1 MPGRTTHTAPPG
13 DSREHW
19 PTRSSE
25 LVIVGPIAFTSAGVE
40 TPAAAPA
47 PVERRRSSAP
57 LTVGIGL
64 VVVAVGLLFVFNG
77 ADAPHWFA
85 LFKWIHVSVAVFW
98 VGGGLVLTVLG
109 LKAEVSDDPN
119 EIATLARWAAWVGEK
134 LFAPAGLVVLAMGIA
149 MLIHGNGSLVHWGKF
164 WVIVGLVGYASTFV
178 TGIAFLAPQ
187 AKQVAELSETKGTTA
202 PETTA
207 AIRRIL
213 LISRIDVAVLLL
225 VVADMITKP
234 FS

>member
-1 MPGRTTHTAPPG
+1 M
-13 DSREHW
+13 
-19 PTRSSE
+19 
-25 LVIVGPIAFTSAGVE
+25 E
-40 TPAAAPA
+40 TPAVAPA
-47 PVERRRSSAP
+47 PAERRSSAP
-57 LTVGIGL
+57 LTIGIGL
-64 VVVAVGLLFVFNG
+64 VVVAVGLVFVFNG
-77 ADAPHWFA
+77 VDAPHWFA

-98 VGGGLVLTVLG
+98 VGGGVLLTVLG
-109 LKAEVSDDPN
+109 LQAEVSDDPD
-119 EIATLARWAAWVGEK
+119 EIVTLARWAAWVGEK
-134 LFAPAGLVVLAMGIA
+134 LFAPAGLVVLTMGIA

-164 WVIVGLVGYASTFV
+164 WVIAGLVGYASTFV

-187 AKQVAELSETKGTTA
+187 AKRVAEFSETKGTTA